1 MVARVM
7 DTTDALRG
15 VQRLFL
21 DTAPVIYHV
30 EGVAAYQLLTDLIF
44 QRISSGILEAVT
56 SSITLAECLVHPYR
70 HGNIALVQR
79 FRDVITT
86 GVHTRYIGVDATAEK
101 AAELRAK
108 YSLSLTDAL
117 QIAAALAAGCEAFLT
132 NDTAI
137 KRVNE
142 LRVLVLS
149 ELRVPLASS

>member
-1 MVARVM
+1 M
-7 DTTDALRG
+7 
-15 VQRLFL
+15 
-21 DTAPVIYHV
+21 
-30 EGVAAYQLLTDLIF
+30 
-44 QRISSGILEAVT
+44 
-56 SSITLAECLVHPYR
+56 
-70 HGNIALVQR
+70 QR

-86 GVHTRYIGVDATAEK
+86 GIHTRYVGMDAITEK

-108 YSLSLTDAL
+108 YNLSLTDAL

-149 ELRVPLASS
+149 ELRVPSES